1 MLTYS
6 LHWLRVELRHLNYF
20 VAVAEALNYRAAAEA
35 LHVSAPA
42 LSRQIK
48 DLEEELGVRLLD
60 RDTQSVRLTNSG
72 AVFLAEVRTI
82 LADVKRAAKR
92 AREAEQGRRGRLVI
106 GTIGR
111 TLAHRMPQCL
121 TTFQTRYP
129 DIQVELAEMN
139 YAEQF
144 TALEN
149 GALDIGFMPT
159 HVARPLGSR
168 FRQEAVLSTPIFAV
182 LGRNHRLAKARNV
195 ALADLAV
202 ERLLFLEPTITSIC
216 TDYARALFSNRG
228 LEPREIAEVKGFQ
241 TLIAMLAARRGA
253 SLLGFES
260 SVASAPGVVLRP
272 LKETGDDLKL
282 QFCAV
287 HRASVH
293 KTDQPAHRFIAVLR
307 EVVAKATFRN
317 GEIAPD
323 GGRL

>member
-1 MLTYS
+1 
-6 LHWLRVELRHLNYF
+6 VELRHFNYF

-72 AVFLAEVRTI
+72 AVFLAEVRKI
-82 LADVKRAAKR
+82 LARVKHAAEL
-92 AREAEQGRRGRLVI
+92 AREAEQGRRGHLVI
-106 GTIGR
+106 GTMGR

-121 TTFQTRYP
+121 TTFQKQYP
-129 DIQVELAEMN
+129 DIHVELVEMD

-144 TALEN
+144 AALES
-149 GALDIGFMPT
+149 GALDIGFIPT
-159 HVARPLGSR
+159 HVARPLGTR
-168 FRQEAVLSTPIFAV
+168 FRQESVLSTPIFAV
-182 LGRNHRLAKARNV
+182 LGRKHRLAKARGV
-195 ALADLAV
+195 ALADLAR
-202 ERLLFLEPTITSIC
+202 ERLLFLEPTKTSISA
-216 TDYARALFSNRG
+216 DYARALFSNRG

-241 TLIAMLAARRGA
+241 TLIAKVAAGQGA

-272 LKETGDDLKL
+272 LKETGADLKL

-287 HRASVH
+287 HRDSVH
-293 KTDQPAHRFIAVLR
+293 KTGQPAHRFIAVLR
-307 EVVAKATFRN
+307 EVVAKATIRN